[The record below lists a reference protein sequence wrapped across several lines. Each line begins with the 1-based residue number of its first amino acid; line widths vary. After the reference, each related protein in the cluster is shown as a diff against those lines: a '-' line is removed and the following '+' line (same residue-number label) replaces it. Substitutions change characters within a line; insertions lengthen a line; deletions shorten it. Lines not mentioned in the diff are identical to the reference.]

1 MKILILTNKLPFP
14 PRDGGSIATLNM
26 ITGLNHAGNRVTCLA
41 LNTSKHPY
49 PVEEIP
55 GQLGEQIRFLGVDCD
70 STIRPMY
77 LVANLLFSSHP
88 YIARRFN
95 IKDFRTA
102 LGTLLQEES
111 FDVIQMEGPY
121 PGQYL
126 DLVRRHSHARISLR
140 AHNLEYLI
148 WQRKALHEKSLLK
161 KWYLKNMAGRL
172 KHFELQVA
180 RQADFLIP
188 ISDRDGSSFRELGL
202 QKPQLTIP
210 AGLVLERYPLTEPP
224 ADRSIYFIGALDWL
238 PNQEGLLWFLN
249 HVFDRLLSRLPDLR
263 FHVAGRNAPA
273 SFMKKLEHPRITFHG
288 EVEDA
293 VRFMQAYRVMVAPL
307 LTGSGIRIKVLEGMA
322 LGRPVITTSAGI
334 EGIPVPDYPGVA
346 VADDPEQFSSQV
358 IRLLDKA
365 ADPDLRMKE
374 ARLFVS
380 SHFDTFELS
389 ERLSRFYTTEA

>member
-41 LNTSKHPY
+41 LNTNKHSY

-55 GQLGEQIRFLGVDCD
+55 GLLGEQVRFLGVDCD
-70 STIRPMY
+70 STIRPLHLM
-77 LVANLLFSSHP
+77 ANLLFSSHP
-88 YIARRFN
+88 YIARRFD
-95 IKDFRTA
+95 IQDFRTA

-111 FDVIQMEGPY
+111 FDVIQLEGPY

-126 DLVRRHSHARISLR
+126 DLVRKHSHARISLR

-148 WQRKALHEKSLLK
+148 WQRKALHEKSPLK
-161 KWYLKNMAGRL
+161 RWYLKNMAGRL
-172 KHFELQVA
+172 KRFELQVA

-188 ISDRDGSSFRELGL
+188 ISDRDGSCFRELGL

-210 AGLVLERYPLTEPP
+210 AGLILEHYPLTEPP

-273 SFMKKLEHPRITFHG
+273 NFMKKLRHPGITFHG

-293 VRFMQAYRVMVAPL
+293 VSFMQTYRVMVAPL
-307 LTGSGIRIKVLEGMA
+307 LSGSGIRVKVLEGMA
-322 LGRPVITTSAGI
+322 LGRPVVTTSAGI
-334 EGIPVPDYPGVA
+334 EGIPVPDCLCVA

-358 IRLLDKA
+358 IRLLDRA

-380 SHFDTFELS
+380 SHFNTFELS
-389 ERLSRFYTTEA
+389 KRLTRFYTKEE

>member
-1 MKILILTNKLPFP
+1 
-14 PRDGGSIATLNM
+14 
-26 ITGLNHAGNRVTCLA
+26 
-41 LNTSKHPY
+41 
-49 PVEEIP
+49 
-55 GQLGEQIRFLGVDCD
+55 
-70 STIRPMY
+70 
-77 LVANLLFSSHP
+77 
-88 YIARRFN
+88 
-95 IKDFRTA
+95 
-102 LGTLLQEES
+102 
-111 FDVIQMEGPY
+111 
-121 PGQYL
+121 
-126 DLVRRHSHARISLR
+126 
-140 AHNLEYLI
+140 
-148 WQRKALHEKSLLK
+148 
-161 KWYLKNMAGRL
+161 MAGRL
-172 KHFELQVA
+172 KRFELQVA